1 MEFSPAE
8 SRFAQTRSL
17 MGKMEFGRS
26 KSEHGLD
33 TDLKYMLSTKFEIRE
48 KFSFLTSF
56 FITAY
61 EDEIRKQVSPCVI
74 LFNN

>member
-17 MGKMEFGRS
+17 MGKMEFGRT

-33 TDLKYMLSTKFEIRE
+33 TDLKNMLSKKFE
-48 KFSFLTSF
+48 FLEELF
-56 FITAY
+56 FLATFLITAY
-61 EDEIRKQVSPCVI
+61 EDEIRKFHFV
-74 LFNN
+74 